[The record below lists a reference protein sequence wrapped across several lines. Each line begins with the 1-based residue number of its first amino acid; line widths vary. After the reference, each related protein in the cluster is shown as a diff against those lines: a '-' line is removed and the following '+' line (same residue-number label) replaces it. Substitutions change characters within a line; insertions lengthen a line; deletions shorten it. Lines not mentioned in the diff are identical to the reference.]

1 MSPIIV
7 VFCVIF
13 AFIVLALAIVSIT
26 ILGAMRM
33 RHGGLSQKDRSAF
46 DEETRLIQQMHDD
59 LSKMEARI
67 ESLETILMEDIGKD
81 RK

>member
-13 AFIVLALAIVSIT
+13 AFIVLALAIVSMT

-33 RHGGLSQKDRSAF
+33 RPGCMSQKDRSAF

-67 ESLETILMEDIGKD
+67 EALETILMEDAGKD